1 MRFANP
7 YQVRRTARNTLAA
20 TACCALLAAAG
31 ILSGSPASASAGP
44 LRQSGTALQAALRQD
59 LSHYLTTQRKAEH
72 ISAVRDA
79 RLASRIRSNTM
90 AMDWHDTLM
99 GSVLVISG
107 GLTFAYTR
115 AASKILLILT
125 LIGAAA
131 TIVIGVLLFF
141 HLA

>member
-1 MRFANP
+1 MAASDLFR
-7 YQVRRTARNTLAA
+7 ARCRSTTHGLR
-20 TACCALLAAAG
+20 AG
-31 ILSGSPASASAGP
+31 KG
-44 LRQSGTALQAALRQD
+44 
-59 LSHYLTTQRKAEH
+59 
-72 ISAVRDA
+72 DA
-79 RLASRIRSNTM
+79 M

>member
-1 MRFANP
+1 MAASDLFR
-7 YQVRRTARNTLAA
+7 VRCRSAA
-20 TACCALLAAAG
+20 HGL
-31 ILSGSPASASAGP
+31 P
-44 LRQSGTALQAALRQD
+44 
-59 LSHYLTTQRKAEH
+59 
-72 ISAVRDA
+72 
-79 RLASRIRSNTM
+79 SRIRGDVM
-90 AMDWHDTLM
+90 AMDWHDTFM

>member
-1 MRFANP
+1 MAASDLSVLAVGP
-7 YQVRRTARNTLAA
+7 RRTA
-20 TACCALLAAAG
+20 CG
-31 ILSGSPASASAGP
+31 QEWG
-44 LRQSGTALQAALRQD
+44 
-59 LSHYLTTQRKAEH
+59 
-72 ISAVRDA
+72 DA
-79 RLASRIRSNTM
+79 M
-90 AMDWHDTLM
+90 AMDRHDTLM